1 MARSQ
6 PNAELLEARVA
17 LAKARLAVLAHETAT
32 VPAAV
37 DRVAALLRARPW
49 RGVGIA
55 LGIGLALGLSRGRG
69 VRAMSTVAAPLGAAL
84 ATGFL
89 RQFALGGSSPASELD
104 AKIAEVRS
112 RSTAR

>member
-1 MARSQ
+1 M
-6 PNAELLEARVA
+6 A
-17 LAKARLAVLAHETAT
+17 LAKARLAVLAHEASS
-32 VPAAV
+32 VPAAA
-37 DRVAALLRARPW
+37 DRLASLVRARPW
-49 RGVGIA
+49 PGVGIA

-69 VRAMSTVAAPLGAAL
+69 IRAVGTVVGPLGAAL

-89 RQFALGGSSPASELD
+89 RQFALGGSSPASALD